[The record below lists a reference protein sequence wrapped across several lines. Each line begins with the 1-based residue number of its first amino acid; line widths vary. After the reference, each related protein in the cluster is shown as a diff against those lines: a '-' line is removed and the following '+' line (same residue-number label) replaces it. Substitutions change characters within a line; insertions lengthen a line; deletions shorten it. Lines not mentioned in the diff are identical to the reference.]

1 MRANAR
7 IGNKQPLVHY
17 AGETF
22 MKPFCSYLGLEE
34 QRRSSHHIQN
44 ILHPL
49 IFLFVHKLR
58 VFYKVLKNIF
68 RRWLFL
74 FFLALSENAVKL
86 RELILKD
93 GIVKKRYLSA
103 FLAKLRS
110 EEHTSELQSH
120 VNLVCR
126 LLLEKNNIN

>member
-22 MKPFCSYLGLEE
+22 MKHFCSYLGLEE

-44 ILHPL
+44 ILHPP

-86 RELILKD
+86 RELTLKD
-93 GIVKKRYLSA
+93 RVDKKRYLSA
-103 FLAKLRS
+103 FLAKLPLTDVQTIQLFVIKLGRR
-110 EEHTSELQSH
+110 
-120 VNLVCR
+120 R
-126 LLLEKNNIN
+126 LILKTLS